1 MRVVLED
8 GFSIEKGTGVGRY
21 TQNLASELARHPE
34 VELLPQPVRRF
45 IRKIRPLGARRTIY
59 ATWLETGF
67 QSQIKRLA
75 PDLVHFTN
83 HLVPHARKSK
93 AKYAVTVHDLTAWKL
108 PEAFSSMYVRYFR
121 TVVTRSVKIADLVLC
136 PSDSIRKE
144 VIEQFNLPEA
154 KVRTA
159 WNADSQ
165 LPEIL
170 PERQEVLCRQLHKR
184 LGLQKPYVLFV
195 GTLELRKN
203 VAALVEAFGRI
214 AGAFDLQ
221 CVLVGKSGR
230 GFSEI
235 EHAIRHQACHDRYIL
250 TGFVTDEELA
260 LIYKL
265 ADVFVYPSR
274 YEGFGIPLV
283 EAMSFGLPIVASRIA
298 ASEEVAADAA
308 VYYDDPLNDEA
319 LAGKMREVLSNP
331 SLRRELGSRGRLRS
345 RRFTW
350 ENVASMYVDAYK
362 VSLNAG

>member
-1 MRVVLED
+1 MRVLLED

-21 TQNLASELARHPE
+21 TQNLASELRRHPE
-34 VELLPQPVRRF
+34 IELLPQPAPRF
-45 IRKIRPLGARRTIY
+45 IRKIRPLGARRTVY

-67 QSQIKRLA
+67 QNQIRKLD
-75 PDLVHFTN
+75 PDLIHFTN
-83 HLVPHARKSK
+83 HLVPNARKSN

-108 PEAFSSMYVRYFR
+108 PEAFSSVYVRYFR
-121 TVVTRSVKIADLVLC
+121 SVVTRSVKIADLVLC

-144 VIEQFNLPEA
+144 VIEQFNLAET

-170 PERQEVLCRQLHKR
+170 PDRQEELRRQLHKR
-184 LGLQKPYVLFV
+184 LGLQKPYALFV
-195 GTLELRKN
+195 GTLEIRKN
-203 VAALVEAFGRI
+203 VTALVQAFARL

-221 CVLVGKSGR
+221 CVLVGKRGY

-235 EHAIRHQACHDRYIL
+235 EDSIRHQTCRDRYIL

-260 LIYKL
+260 LLYKL
-265 ADVFVYPSR
+265 ADVFAYPSR

-308 VYYDDPLNDEA
+308 VYYDDPLNYEA
-319 LAGKMREVLSNP
+319 LAAKMSEVLS
-331 SLRRELGSRGRLRS
+331 SSALRCELGSRGRLRA
-345 RRFTW
+345 RKFTW
-350 ENVASMYVDAYK
+350 KNVASMYIDAYK
-362 VSLNAG
+362 VPLNAC